1 MNKEAIGY
9 ADEAAVVRMK
19 QENPGG
25 VFYIET
31 NGHVAYFREPTR
43 HDVNAALAIADPE
56 RPLAVAEKFGQL
68 LFLQGSK
75 EVLTQDAMF
84 LGASIALRQK
94 MNGVTAYLGNL

>member
-1 MNKEAIGY
+1 MNTESIGY
-9 ADEAAVVRMK
+9 ADDAAVSRMK

-25 VFYIET
+25 VFFIET
-31 NGHVAYFREPTR
+31 NGHIAYFREPTR
-43 HDVNAALAIADPE
+43 HDVNAALAVSDPE

-75 EVLTQDAMF
+75 AVLAQDALF

-94 MNGVTAYLGNL
+94 MNGVTAYMGNL